1 MVCILE
7 MALYPD
13 GVSPPQ
19 IKKDCK
25 GKARVKVM
33 AEDPQPTS
41 PADGDATDEDEREL
55 RSVFSSEVY

>member
-1 MVCILE
+1 

-13 GVSPPQ
+13 RVSPHQ
-19 IKKDCK
+19 IKKDRK
-25 GKARVKVM
+25 GKARVEVM

>member
-1 MVCILE
+1 

-13 GVSPPQ
+13 GVSPHQ
-19 IKKDCK
+19 IKKDRK

-33 AEDPQPTS
+33 AEDPQPMS
-41 PADGDATDEDEREL
+41 PADGDATDEDVREL